1 MPTKKAAVE
10 EAVGEIVD
18 TAQYDVHQKLAMIQQ
33 EISVPKKH
41 WNKFGEFHF
50 RSCEDILT
58 AVKPYLKKYNALLKV
73 SDEVKLIGNWVYIEA
88 TAIFTDLDTGREIK
102 NSASAR
108 ESDIKKGMDASQLTG
123 TASSYARKY
132 ALNGMLLLDDVKDAD
147 TDEFQKQNSET
158 SGETPKDNRPTK
170 TLAGPSERPISDSQ
184 KKLITD
190 LYKDDVNSLNQQLFV
205 LGKKTIHELS
215 VKEAS
220 DIITKKTLKN

>member
-10 EAVGEIVD
+10 EAVEEIVD

-33 EISVPKKH
+33 EINVPKMR

-147 TDEFQKQNSET
+147 TDEFQKQQRNQVGISQQVN
-158 SGETPKDNRPTK
+158 GK
-170 TLAGPSERPISDSQ
+170 PISESQ
-184 KKLITD
+184 KKLIID
-190 LYKDDVNSLNQQLFV
+190 LYKDDINGISELLAKLN
-205 LGKKTIHELS
+205 KTKVDELTIL
-215 VKEAS
+215 EAS
-220 DIITKKTLKN
+220 EIISKKTLKK